1 MRIKNSIQKSSL
13 FFLFVFFSTLLFAG
27 CQSLMTFTPEQAAVQ
42 NILDYNG
49 GGDFA
54 LDPNSIRV
62 MQSQKLQDSVIVLVA
77 FQGTQ
82 QGSLQ
87 QCLFHYEAHQATI
100 GTWVGG
106 NGGGGCSMA
115 GQDRTP
121 LEVGMGKIMG
131 TQPGV
136 LSYTEVDGF
145 VNQEDILTVKVTW
158 QDGETQQVEVVNSTY
173 LAARTG
179 SQEIEKIEGLDASGG
194 VVYTHTPPEPAPG
207 KTP

>member
-1 MRIKNSIQKSSL
+1 MNSIQKSSL
-13 FFLFVFFSTLLFAG
+13 LFLLLLLSGLLAAG
-27 CQSLMTFTPEQAAVQ
+27 CQSLMAFTPEQAAVQ

-82 QGSLQ
+82 QGSPQ
-87 QCLFHYEAHQATI
+87 QCLFHYEAHQATL
-100 GTWVGG
+100 GTWAGG

-115 GQDRTP
+115 GQDQNP

-136 LSYTEVDGF
+136 LNYTEVDGF
-145 VNQEDILTVKVTW
+145 VNQEDIRTVKVTW
-158 QDGETQQVEVVNSTY
+158 QDGETQQVDVINGTY
-173 LAARTG
+173 LAARAG
-179 SQEIEKIEGLDASGG
+179 SQEIEKIEGLDASGQ

-207 KTP
+207 KLP